1 MAAMILLSLASLWS
15 VGESSI
21 GSAARA
27 VRELNLEHFS
37 NVIDSVLPLE
47 PVGGR
52 DETLYDHLERD
63 EVVFLDKECA
73 RNSSYADHLRRE
85 LLLEQRC
92 LHENGNLP
100 GIVEGADYYHFYLQ
114 WNSSKAIDCGNGVT
128 IDFEAFC
135 ISMIEFEPIVT
146 AVDGGECR
154 AEHIPN
160 EGGAWFFDDIEGDID
175 DGVYSSPFFGSEQ
188 NLIVYVLDTYTL
200 LSHEHF
206 AHIPDGNKQY
216 LGDRNVADGSNH
228 GTHVAGSMVGR
239 HYGVIRDPT
248 VKLKACNCLPGGSGS
263 FSLIEACLV
272 AAKEDLESEQQSNP
286 AARGVINMSLG
297 GSGCSTYLSAVIQQL
312 KAIGGLT
319 VVAAG
324 NSNADACTYSP
335 ACLPDV
341 LTVGAYGSSHQRAY
355 FSNFGD
361 CVDAWAPGMEIRSSI
376 ATDGQYDEYQG
387 TSMASP
393 IMSGM
398 VGQLLNLNEE
408 LTLDAIKDIVADDD
422 HSYPISDCQSAQCA
436 AFTVEC
442 AEWDSFSSGT
452 RSPTVTRRPTP
463 MPTSPTS
470 MPSAEPM
477 ATISCGQTLTGTVG
491 NSPDSVSH
499 RFVNDAVQSVTFTD
513 CDSSFDP
520 KMFLI
525 DSDGDRIQDRSTNRC
540 DGDDC
545 AAASCSTSYRE
556 TFTMSDLAAG
566 SYQVLLTPYNAGGAW
581 SITVQC
587 HAPTESPTPMP
598 PPTISCGQTL
608 TGTVG
613 CSPDSVTRR
622 FVNDQVQSVTFT
634 NCDSTFDPKM
644 FLIDSDGDRIQDRST
659 NGCDGDDCYDSSC
672 TTYYRET
679 FTMNDLEVGSYD
691 LFLTPYSRGGAWS
704 MTVQCHGPSSSAR
717 SISVLPWHSHSDH
730 GHDHDHEHHHD
741 HDHDHDHNH
750 HHNHSHDHSHGGH
763 GHEHSPT
770 ARPTT
775 SIAEE
780 AAFAVDM
787 GEWTGKDVV
796 ILALVAVNLVTIMAA
811 YCWCSRSEARRCGK
825 GKYMKVVAVAD
836 EEDTDLEA
844 VALRQ

>member
-587 HAPTESPTPMP
+587 HAPTSSPTPMP
-598 PPTISCGQTL
+598 SQEPTS
-608 TGTVG
+608 
-613 CSPDSVTRR
+613 
-622 FVNDQVQSVTFT
+622 
-634 NCDSTFDPKM
+634 
-644 FLIDSDGDRIQDRST
+644 
-659 NGCDGDDCYDSSC
+659 
-672 TTYYRET
+672 
-679 FTMNDLEVGSYD
+679 
-691 LFLTPYSRGGAWS
+691 
-704 MTVQCHGPSSSAR
+704 
-717 SISVLPWHSHSDH
+717 
-730 GHDHDHEHHHD
+730 
-741 HDHDHDHNH
+741 
-750 HHNHSHDHSHGGH
+750 
-763 GHEHSPT
+763 
-770 ARPTT
+770 RPTT
-775 SIAEE
+775 ESSESTEDCECPEGPLSLEWLGWSPSLPLSECQGDCDSDTDCQGDLRCFQDAVPPGCTGSLYHSMADYCYDPTTSSAVKAMV
-780 AAFAVDM
+780 AAPDEMAPADEFVDTPSDS
-787 GEWTGKDVV
+787 WTLTMSGQDLV
-796 ILALVAVNLVTIMAA
+796 ILALIALNMVSIMAA
-811 YCWCSRSEARRCGK
+811 YCLCTRSRGCGD
-825 GKYMKVVAVAD
+825 GKYQVVTLQG
-836 EEDTDLEA
+836 DTDLEE